1 MDRKIFNVYLAKM
14 DVPDN
19 EAHADLELPA
29 SPWELWDA
37 LEKVRLREGEELYL
51 EIDDY
56 YDFKQIAPHLMG
68 MDISLTELNDLAGRL
83 ATLDEIEK
91 DAFEGLLQMEIQR
104 KIQANAG
111 ELTMQD
117 LRDLAASTEC
127 CHVVDATDDAQL
139 GRFYAE
145 NDFVQEVEG
154 VSDGVFALLDFAKIG
169 RMMRQGEHG
178 VFTANSYVVQHSDIA
193 RTEPILNPLP
203 QKPDYLFRITLGLRP
218 DIAEDDRT
226 AVLML
231 PASEKE
237 INAAQEQLGTLKWEN
252 TVVLDYDGILPDT
265 VFFANLPMELGALNN
280 LAVAVQDMPSPEKDI
295 PKLKALLGQFEVRD
309 IETAMSLM
317 EHLDDYILM
326 QEISSPQETAI
337 DRLRFLADEGAVKI
351 LLPHVNLFAYGNEII
366 RENNASLTPY
376 GLLRRADCRPMLA
389 PAQEKME
396 MKMR

>member
-14 DVPDN
+14 DVADN
-19 EAHADLELPA
+19 EAHAVLELPA

-56 YDFKQIAPHLMG
+56 YDFKQIAPRLMG
-68 MDISLTELNDLAGRL
+68 MDISLMELNDLAGRL
-83 ATLDEIEK
+83 AKLDEIGK

-117 LRDLAASTEC
+117 LRDLVASTDC

-169 RMMRQGEHG
+169 KMMRQGERG
-178 VFTANSYVVQHSDIA
+178 VFTANSYVVQHSGIA
-193 RTEPILNPLP
+193 WTEPILDPLP
-203 QKPDYLFRITLGLRP
+203 RKPDDLFRITLGLRP
-218 DIAEDDRT
+218 NIAEDDRT
-226 AVLML
+226 AVLVL

-237 INAAQEQLGTLKWEN
+237 IDVAREQLGTLKWEN
-252 TVVLDYDGILPDT
+252 TVVLDYDGILPDAAS
-265 VFFANLPMELGALNN
+265 FANLPMELEALNN
-280 LAVAVQDMPSPEKDI
+280 LAAAVRDMPSPEKDI

-309 IETAMSLM
+309 IETAMGLI

-326 QEISSPQETAI
+326 REISSPQETAI
-337 DRLRFLADEGAVKI
+337 DRLRFLADERSVEL

-366 RENNASLTPY
+366 REDNASLTPY
-376 GLLRRADCRPMLA
+376 GLLRRADCQPMLA

>member
-14 DVPDN
+14 DVADN
-19 EAHADLELPA
+19 EAHAVLELPA

-56 YDFKQIAPHLMG
+56 YDFKQIAPRLMG
-68 MDISLTELNDLAGRL
+68 MDISLMELNDLAGRL
-83 ATLDEIEK
+83 AKLDEIGK

-117 LRDLAASTEC
+117 LRDLAASTDC

-145 NDFVQEVEG
+145 NDFVQEEG

-169 RMMRQGEHG
+169 KMMRQGERG
-178 VFTANSYVVQHSDIA
+178 VFTANSYVVQHSGIA
-193 RTEPILNPLP
+193 WTEPILDPLP
-203 QKPDYLFRITLGLRP
+203 RKPDDLFRITLGLRP
-218 DIAEDDRT
+218 NIAEDDRT
-226 AVLML
+226 AVLVL

-237 INAAQEQLGTLKWEN
+237 IDVAREQLGTLKWEN
-252 TVVLDYDGILPDT
+252 TVVLDYDGILPDAAS
-265 VFFANLPMELGALNN
+265 FANLPMELEALNN
-280 LAVAVQDMPSPEKDI
+280 LAAAVRDMPSPEKDI

-309 IETAMSLM
+309 IETAMGLI

-326 QEISSPQETAI
+326 REISSPQETAI
-337 DRLRFLADEGAVKI
+337 DRLRFLADERSVEL

-366 RENNASLTPY
+366 REDNASLTPY
-376 GLLRRADCRPMLA
+376 GLLRRADCQPMLA